1 MATVTSNDV
10 RRLRDFTGA
19 GMMDCKK
26 ALEEAENDFDQ
37 AVELLRKKGQKV
49 AAKRQER
56 EATEGLVLAKAS
68 EDGKE
73 GVLITVNCETDFV
86 AKNDEFSG
94 FARDVLEVALKE
106 KPGSV
111 DELKEKSYPNSELS
125 ISEKLTEI
133 IGKIGEK
140 IEFDTV
146 KRIEAETVVA
156 YEHPGN
162 KLAALVGLNKPGQE
176 EVAKEIAM
184 QIAAMD
190 PVSLNEDDV
199 PQEIKERE
207 LENGREQA
215 RQEGKPD
222 DIVEKIAEGK
232 LKKFYKENTLLQQ
245 PFIRDNN
252 KSVAE
257 YLQEKDPEL
266 SISAFERYSL
276 EG

>member
-49 AAKRQER
+49 AAKRQEQ

-68 EDGKE
+68 EDGNE

-86 AKNDEFSG
+86 AKNEEFGS
-94 FARDVLEVALKE
+94 FARDILKVALQDNPASIE
-106 KPGSV
+106 
-111 DELKEKSYPNSELS
+111 ELKGKSYPESDLS

-140 IEFDTV
+140 IEFGTLD
-146 KRIEAETVVA
+146 RIKSETVVA

-162 KLAALVGLNKPGQE
+162 KIASLIGMNKRGHE
-176 EVAKEIAM
+176 EIARELAM

-190 PVSLNEDDV
+190 PVSLDESDIPED
-199 PQEIKERE
+199 IKERE
-207 LENGREQA
+207 LENGRDQA

-222 DIVEKIAEGK
+222 NIVEKIAEGK
-232 LKKFYKENTLLQQ
+232 LKKFYKESTLLHQ
-245 PFIRDNN
+245 PFIKDNN
-252 KSVAE
+252 KIVSE
-257 YLQEKDPEL
+257 YLKEQDPEL
-266 SISAFERYSL
+266 KVSAFKRYSL

>member
-26 ALEEAENDFDQ
+26 ALEEADNDFDQ
-37 AVELLRKKGQKV
+37 AVEFLRKKGQKV
-49 AAKRQER
+49 AQKRQER
-56 EATEGLVLAKAS
+56 EATEGLVLAKAA
-68 EDGKE
+68 ENGKE

-86 AKNDEFSG
+86 AKNEEFGS
-94 FARDVLEVALKE
+94 FARDVLRTALDE
-106 KPGSV
+106 KPGNV
-111 DELKEKSYPNSELS
+111 EELKEKNYPDSDLS

-146 KRIEAETVVA
+146 DRVEAETVVA

-162 KLAALVGLNKPGQE
+162 KIAALVGMNKPGHE
-176 EVAKEIAM
+176 EIARELAM

-190 PVSLNEDDV
+190 PVSLDENDV
-199 PQEIKERE
+199 PEDIKERE

-232 LKKFYKENTLLQQ
+232 LKKFYKESTLIHQ
-245 PFIRDNN
+245 PFVKDNN
-252 KSVAE
+252 KTVAE
-257 YLQEKDPEL
+257 YLKEKDPEL
-266 SISAFERYSL
+266 KVTDFKRYSL

>member
-1 MATVTSNDV
+1 
-10 RRLRDFTGA
+10 
-19 GMMDCKK
+19 MMDCKK
-26 ALEEAENDFDQ
+26 ALEEAGNDFDE

-56 EATEGLVLAKAS
+56 EATEGLVLAKTS

-73 GVLITVNCETDFV
+73 GVLLTVNCETDFV
-86 AKNDEFSG
+86 AKNDEFGG

-106 KPGSV
+106 KPEDV
-111 DELKEKSYPNSELS
+111 QTLKEKGYPNSDLS
-125 ISEKLTEI
+125 VSEKLTEI

-140 IEFDTV
+140 IEFDTIERV
-146 KRIEAETVVA
+146 EAESVVA

-162 KLAALVGLNKPGQE
+162 KIAALVGLNKADQE
-176 EVAKEIAM
+176 AIAKELAM

-190 PVSLNEDDV
+190 PVAVDENNVPED
-199 PQEIKERE
+199 IKERE

-257 YLQEKDPEL
+257 YLKEQDPEL
-266 SISAFERYSL
+266 TVSVFKRYSL

>member
-26 ALEEAENDFDQ
+26 ALEEAGNDFDE

-49 AAKRQER
+49 AAKRQEQ
-56 EATEGLVLAKAS
+56 EASEGLVLAKAS

-73 GVLITVNCETDFV
+73 GVLLTVNCETDFV
-86 AKNDEFSG
+86 AKNDEFSS
-94 FARDVLEVALKE
+94 FARDVLKVALEEKPATVEDLKE
-106 KPGSV
+106 KN
-111 DELKEKSYPNSELS
+111 YPESELS

-146 KRIEAETVVA
+146 KRVEAETVVA

-162 KLAALVGLNKPGQE
+162 KIAALVGMNKTGQE
-176 EVAKEIAM
+176 ALAKELAM

-190 PVSLNEDDV
+190 PVALNEETV
-199 PQEIKERE
+199 PEDIKERE

-222 DIVEKIAEGK
+222 DIIEKIAEGK

-245 PFIRDNN
+245 PFIKDND

-257 YLQEKDPEL
+257 YLKDNDPEL
-266 SISAFERYSL
+266 TVTTFERYSL

>member
-26 ALEEAENDFDQ
+26 ALEEAGNDFDE
-37 AVELLRKKGQKV
+37 AVQLLRKKGQKV

-56 EATEGLVLAKAS
+56 EATEGLVLTKAS

-73 GVLITVNCETDFV
+73 GVLLTVNCETDFV
-86 AKNDEFSG
+86 AKNDEFSSFG
-94 FARDVLEVALKE
+94 RNVVDVALKE
-106 KPGSV
+106 NVEDLDS
-111 DELKEKSYPNSELS
+111 LQEKNYPDSELS
-125 ISEKLTEI
+125 ISEKLTEL

-140 IEFDTV
+140 ITFDTV
-146 KRIEAETVVA
+146 RRVRADTVVA

-162 KLAALVGLNKPGQE
+162 KIAALIGLNKEGQE
-176 EVAKEIAM
+176 EIGRELAM

-190 PVSLNEDDV
+190 PVALDEDNV
-199 PQEIKERE
+199 PEDIKERE
-207 LENGREQA
+207 LQNGREQA
-215 RQEGKPD
+215 KEEGKPD

-232 LKKFYKENTLLQQ
+232 LKKFYKENTLLNQ

-252 KSVAE
+252 KTVSE
-257 YLQEKDPEL
+257 YLKEQDPEL
-266 SISAFERYSL
+266 TVTAFERYSL

>member
-1 MATVTSNDV
+1 
-10 RRLRDFTGA
+10 
-19 GMMDCKK
+19 MMDCKK
-26 ALEEAENDFDQ
+26 ALEEADNDFDE
-37 AVELLRKKGQKV
+37 AVQLLRKKGQKV

-86 AKNDEFSG
+86 AKNEEFSG
-94 FARDVLEVALKE
+94 FARDILDVALKE
-106 KPGSV
+106 KPEDIDS
-111 DELKEKSYPNSELS
+111 LQEKSYPDSELS
-125 ISEKLTEI
+125 ISEKLTEL

-140 IEFDTV
+140 ITFDSL
-146 KRIEAETVVA
+146 KRIQADTVVA

-162 KLAALVGLNKPGQE
+162 KIAALIGLNKEGQE
-176 EVAKEIAM
+176 EIGKELAM

-190 PVSLNEDDV
+190 PVALDEDGV
-199 PQEIKERE
+199 PEDIRERE
-207 LENGREQA
+207 LQNGREQA
-215 RQEGKPD
+215 KEEGKPD

-232 LKKFYKENTLLQQ
+232 LKKFFKENTLLNQ

-252 KSVAE
+252 KTVSE
-257 YLQEKDPEL
+257 YLKEQDPEL
-266 SISAFERYSL
+266 TVTAFERYSL